1 MTGDMDGAAGT
12 ADQPAWLA
20 STHAVSSKYES
31 LQLSPS
37 PMAFWP
43 SDRPTLRKM
52 AYMQCALG
60 CVIIPLSLTFI
71 LADP

>member
-1 MTGDMDGAAGT
+1 MTRDVGEAAGT
-12 ADQPAWLA
+12 AAQPAWFA

-31 LQLSPS
+31 LQLHPS
-37 PMAFWP
+37 PRAFWP

-60 CVIIPLSLTFI
+60 CIIIPLSLTFI
-71 LADP
+71 LANP